1 MTLAELDATRQ
12 GWIERCN
19 RFIATAIE
27 RRERQAPPLADA
39 MRHATL
45 DGGKRMR
52 PLLVYAAGTMLGAD
66 PAALDA
72 PAAAIELIHA
82 YSLVHDDLPAMDN
95 DALRRGKP
103 TVHVA
108 FGEAN
113 AILAGDALLTLAFE
127 VLAESPSSPA
137 TVVSMVQE
145 LARAAGMQGMVAG
158 QAIDLAAVGR
168 TVAAQPMDVEQ
179 LRRMHG
185 AKTGALIRC
194 AVRLGALASDADA
207 ETLEQLDAF
216 ASALGLAFQIRD
228 DILDVEGDPQLIGKT
243 VGKDAANHKP
253 TYPAL
258 LGMDASHQL
267 LEQLVQQMHH
277 ALDRIPADTRM
288 LAELARFSTR
298 RSH

>member
-1 MTLAELDATRQ
+1 MTLAELDAIRQ

-19 RFIATAIE
+19 RFVAAAIE
-27 RRERQAPPLADA
+27 RRERQAPSLADA

-52 PLLVYAAGTMLGAD
+52 PLLVYAAGTTLGAD
-66 PAALDA
+66 PATLDA
-72 PAAAIELIHA
+72 PAAAIELVHA

-103 TVHVA
+103 TVHVV

-127 VLAESPSSPA
+127 VLTESPSPPA
-137 TVVSMVQE
+137 TLLAMVKD
-145 LARAAGMQGMVAG
+145 LAQASGMQGMVAG
-158 QAIDLAAVGR
+158 QAIDLAAVGQAA
-168 TVAAQPMDVEQ
+168 AAQPMDAEQ

-194 AVRLGALASDADA
+194 AVRLGALAADTD
-207 ETLEQLDAF
+207 EGTQEQLDAF

-288 LAELARFSTR
+288 LGELARFSTR

>member
-1 MTLAELDATRQ
+1 
-12 GWIERCN
+12 
-19 RFIATAIE
+19 
-27 RRERQAPPLADA
+27 
-39 MRHATL
+39 
-45 DGGKRMR
+45 
-52 PLLVYAAGTMLGAD
+52 
-66 PAALDA
+66 
-72 PAAAIELIHA
+72 
-82 YSLVHDDLPAMDN
+82 
-95 DALRRGKP
+95 
-103 TVHVA
+103 
-108 FGEAN
+108 
-113 AILAGDALLTLAFE
+113 
-127 VLAESPSSPA
+127 
-137 TVVSMVQE
+137 
-145 LARAAGMQGMVAG
+145 MQGMVAG
-158 QAIDLAAVGR
+158 QAIDLAAVGQ

-253 TYPAL
+253 TIPPCS
-258 LGMDASHQL
+258 MDASHH
-267 LEQLVQQMHH
+267 EQLQMHH

-288 LAELARFSTR
+288 LGELARFTR

>member
-1 MTLAELDATRQ
+1 MTLAELDAIRQ

-19 RFIATAIE
+19 RFITAAIE
-27 RRERQAPPLADA
+27 RRERQAPSLADA

-52 PLLVYAAGTMLGAD
+52 PLLVYAAGTTLGAA
-66 PAALDA
+66 PATLDA
-72 PAAAIELIHA
+72 PAAAIELVHA

-127 VLAESPSSPA
+127 VLTESPSPPA
-137 TVVSMVQE
+137 TLLAMVKD
-145 LARAAGMQGMVAG
+145 LAQAAGMQGMVAG
-158 QAIDLAAVGR
+158 QAIDLAAVGQAA
-168 TVAAQPMDVEQ
+168 TAQPMDAEQ

-194 AVRLGALASDADA
+194 AVRLGALAADADEA
-207 ETLEQLDAF
+207 TQEQLDAF

-243 VGKDAANHKP
+243 VGKDSANHKP

-288 LAELARFSTR
+288 LGELARFSTR